1 MKSLNIKILNI
12 SKLLHFKI
20 YILLMLI
27 LFFSFLYL
35 FLDDSNFSGLN
46 TIQELLKEEI
56 IKQEVGLQI
65 QNKGSILESM
75 QNLEDLHKNKKEQK
89 AITTAAKK
97 VEEDVKKNEIQIDKI
112 KPPIWQKYF
121 NRLYFSVS
129 TGCLLGYGDVYPV
142 SNIGKT
148 ISMIQSIITV
158 ALIVY

>member
-1 MKSLNIKILNI
+1 MKSLNIKTLNI

-20 YILLMLI
+20 YILVMLI

-65 QNKGSILESM
+65 QSKGSLLESM
-75 QNLEDLHKNKKEQK
+75 QNLEGLQENKKELK
-89 AITTAAKK
+89 AITKAAKK
-97 VEEDVKKNEIQIDKI
+97 MEEDVKKNEIQIDKI

>member
-1 MKSLNIKILNI
+1 MKSLNIKTLNI

-20 YILLMLI
+20 YILVISIFL
-27 LFFSFLYL
+27 FSFLYS

-65 QNKGSILESM
+65 QNKGSLLESM
-75 QNLEDLHKNKKEQK
+75 QNLEGLQENKKELNAFTK
-89 AITTAAKK
+89 AAKK

-112 KPPIWQKYF
+112 KPPFWQKYF

-129 TGCLLGYGDVYPV
+129 TGCLLGYGDIYPI

-148 ISMIQSIITV
+148 ISMIQSIITI